1 MKNWENFKTK
11 HLGKISKFA
20 SWTISIAGL
29 VFAILS
35 FFNQTDLGG
44 IIVLLL
50 IVLNSVFL
58 ILVSIYETVLYRR
71 GSAIEEK
78 IYNEKN
84 QEIIELETALKLS
97 KDLSDKLRYYYK
109 YIILTLNKFITQ
121 LSAVNIKYVEAEDSI
136 KVLIEEYKNSGK
148 KIDEKLESYLNER
161 KVINEI
167 EYRRSMLKEYNHF
180 LGNTTNKLK
189 YILDNSLKE
198 KGCSLETSISIKQFS
213 RIVTDVKKINDVIII
228 TTFRD
233 NQTYSQG
240 KREVGN
246 KKYSIDNNTD
256 FIYCLTHTYFLKNNI
271 SLDDRTYANEHQGF
285 QEYYNCTV
293 VVPIKYEY
301 PDCSHLYGY
310 LTCDIL
316 NDDLSKNNLLDD
328 NMAEIM
334 EATANII
341 GAYFDSMDYQWEY
354 TLEDDFLDIIY
365 KMKSN

>member
-109 YIILTLNKFITQ
+109 YIILTLN
-121 LSAVNIKYVEAEDSI
+121 
-136 KVLIEEYKNSGK
+136 
-148 KIDEKLESYLNER
+148 LNYSR
-161 KVINEI
+161 QCLVIVSTPE
-167 EYRRSMLKEYNHF
+167 NH
-180 LGNTTNKLK
+180 
-189 YILDNSLKE
+189 
-198 KGCSLETSISIKQFS
+198 
-213 RIVTDVKKINDVIII
+213 
-228 TTFRD
+228 
-233 NQTYSQG
+233 
-240 KREVGN
+240 
-246 KKYSIDNNTD
+246 
-256 FIYCLTHTYFLKNNI
+256 
-271 SLDDRTYANEHQGF
+271 
-285 QEYYNCTV
+285 
-293 VVPIKYEY
+293 
-301 PDCSHLYGY
+301 
-310 LTCDIL
+310 
-316 NDDLSKNNLLDD
+316 
-328 NMAEIM
+328 
-334 EATANII
+334 
-341 GAYFDSMDYQWEY
+341 
-354 TLEDDFLDIIY
+354 
-365 KMKSN
+365 